1 MLVLPDFLVNFF
13 GGMKNIY
20 TLTGITFL
28 SYSRCVENKV
38 KNYVTTFGVE
48 Q

>member
-1 MLVLPDFLVNFF
+1 
-13 GGMKNIY
+13 MKNIY

-38 KNYVTTFGVE
+38 KFMRRLINE
-48 Q
+48 LKLMNDD